1 MAAQPRRR
9 SQVLNGQTPRDPSG
23 IGPAA
28 RPVPTR
34 KGFLCWY
41 RSLLDS
47 TSRRHT
53 CQLSTKWALE
63 ICHQMGIEFFH
74 LTTTAM
80 LRELASCASPV
91 IIDKTEYVRQEIS
104 REASLTKCS
113 RHSRIARAVI
123 IVCFHYEA
131 PTAANRTRG
140 YLRFYFCRLLTM
152 ARQHAF
158 AGCNKKVI
166 RSSWFEWSAHNWK
179 SSAR

>member
-91 IIDKTEYVRQEIS
+91 IIDKTEHVRQEIS
-104 REASLTKCS
+104 REAPLNKCS
-113 RHSRIARAVI
+113 RHSRIARAQSSLFASIMKRLQLQIAREVI
-123 IVCFHYEA
+123 
-131 PTAANRTRG
+131 
-140 YLRFYFCRLLTM
+140 YFWRLLTM